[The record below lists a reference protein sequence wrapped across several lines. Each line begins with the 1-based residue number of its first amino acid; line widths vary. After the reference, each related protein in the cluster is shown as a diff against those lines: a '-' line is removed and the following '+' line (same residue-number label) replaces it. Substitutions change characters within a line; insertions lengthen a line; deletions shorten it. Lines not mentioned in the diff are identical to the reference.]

1 MSRILIPY
9 LLSVFCPAIWL
20 WQTSTCPEACQ
31 SAIFVVAT
39 VFWSTLQCFLVYT
52 SALFC
57 LTKKTCPHVPSCSHT
72 SFMAVCVCKLLR
84 FPSFPDFPG
93 EMSQF
98 QFEYRGGRLKL
109 VEPDDLRVA
118 APVDGAVTQSRSLRS
133 RQKAKKAKAAERK
146 AVAAEDGETGSTT
159 DSVSGISRITGLPNL
174 MISTY

>member
-1 MSRILIPY
+1 
-9 LLSVFCPAIWL
+9 
-20 WQTSTCPEACQ
+20 
-31 SAIFVVAT
+31 
-39 VFWSTLQCFLVYT
+39 
-52 SALFC
+52 
-57 LTKKTCPHVPSCSHT
+57 
-72 SFMAVCVCKLLR
+72 
-84 FPSFPDFPG
+84 
-93 EMSQF
+93 MSQF

>member
-1 MSRILIPY
+1 
-9 LLSVFCPAIWL
+9 
-20 WQTSTCPEACQ
+20 
-31 SAIFVVAT
+31 
-39 VFWSTLQCFLVYT
+39 
-52 SALFC
+52 
-57 LTKKTCPHVPSCSHT
+57 
-72 SFMAVCVCKLLR
+72 MAVCVCKLLR

>member
-1 MSRILIPY
+1 
-9 LLSVFCPAIWL
+9 
-20 WQTSTCPEACQ
+20 
-31 SAIFVVAT
+31 
-39 VFWSTLQCFLVYT
+39 
-52 SALFC
+52 
-57 LTKKTCPHVPSCSHT
+57 
-72 SFMAVCVCKLLR
+72 
-84 FPSFPDFPG
+84 
-93 EMSQF
+93 MSQF

-133 RQKAKKAKAAERK
+133 RQKAKKAKKAKAAERK